1 MAVRVITA
9 PPGHGKTL
17 NMTRIAISLFEEE
30 NKENIKDKIKRIK
43 NKELKKYKNTIYSN
57 YPIRLKKTKKLV
69 KVKNGLDPEEKLTST
84 IYSNKLKFGDMNL
97 SNIFCD
103 NACFF
108 IDEIA
113 FNYDSMDYKDFPD
126 AIAHF
131 FQVHRHLDYK
141 YIYTNSQSLSRI
153 IKRVLCIS
161 EEYWNVISL
170 WTFLPFVCRVKF
182 KITYDIETSK
192 KEENIIGKDS
202 KTIVKWFF
210 KKRVFEA
217 YDTKYLSV
225 LKQIGKDY
233 NKGTF
238 DSLQMTKEEIL
249 ENFIMTKQEKE
260 KLNKLEF

>member
-1 MAVRVITA
+1 MAIRVITA
-9 PPGHGKTL
+9 PPGKGKTL
-17 NMTRIAISLFEEE
+17 NMTRLAIELFESE
-30 NKENIKDKIKRIK
+30 NRETLNEKIKRLKCK
-43 NKELKKYKNTIYSN
+43 NLRIYKNNIYSN
-57 YPIRLKKTKKLV
+57 YPILLKKTKTLV
-69 KVKNGLDPEEKLTST
+69 KSIDGAGNEELTNH

-97 SNIFCD
+97 SNVFCQ

-182 KITYDIETSK
+182 KVTYDIETSK
-192 KEENIIGKDS
+192 KEENIVNKES
-202 KTIVKWFF
+202 RVVVKWFF

-217 YDTKYLSV
+217 YDSKYLKV
-225 LKQIGKDY
+225 LKSIGKTY
-233 NKGTF
+233 NKGTY
-238 DSLQMTKEEIL
+238 DSLQMSKEEIL
-249 ENFIMTKQEKE
+249 NNFIMSKEDKE